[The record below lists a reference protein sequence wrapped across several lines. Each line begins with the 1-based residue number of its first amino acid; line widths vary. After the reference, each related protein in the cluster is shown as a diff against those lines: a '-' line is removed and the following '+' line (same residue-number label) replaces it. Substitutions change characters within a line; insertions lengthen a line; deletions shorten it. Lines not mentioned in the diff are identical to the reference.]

1 MYTPVVEDY
10 LKAIW
15 MLQQTEA
22 PVSTSRIA
30 ERLGLSAAAVTA
42 MIKRLAEQN
51 LLRHEPYYGVRLT
64 PAGEL
69 AGLRII
75 RRHRVLE
82 LFLTEMLGYEWDTVH
97 QEAERL
103 EHAASDELIER
114 LARLLGG
121 PDRDPH
127 GSAIPTATG
136 ELDVAVYPTL
146 AEARRGDR
154 GQVVEVEVQDPE
166 QLRYL
171 GSLDL
176 YPDSNIEVVD
186 CAPFEGPIS
195 LKVNG
200 EARIIARD
208 LAAQIHVSLEERE
221 HFRASDVASKEA
233 RFPSSHE

>member
-30 ERLGLSAAAVTA
+30 ERLGLTAAAVTA
-42 MIKRLAEQN
+42 MVKRLAEQK

-69 AGLRII
+69 AGIRII

-82 LFLTEMLGYEWDTVH
+82 LFLTEMLGYEWDCVH
-97 QEAERL
+97 EEAERL

-114 LARLLGG
+114 LARLLGE
-121 PDRDPH
+121 PERDPH
-127 GSAIPTATG
+127 GSVIPTASG
-136 ELDVAVYPTL
+136 EVDQAVYPTL
-146 AEARRGDR
+146 GEVNPGDSGR
-154 GQVVEVEVQDPE
+154 VVEVRIQEAE

-171 GSLDL
+171 GTLDL
-176 YPDSNIEVVD
+176 YPGASVAVVER
-186 CAPFEGPIS
+186 APFEGPLS
-195 LKVNG
+195 LRVNG
-200 EARIIARD
+200 VSRVLARS
-208 LAAQIHVSLEERE
+208 LADQIHVAVERE
-221 HFRASDVASKEA
+221 
-233 RFPSSHE
+233 